1 MNTVY
6 LVLGL
11 GIVLI
16 IIYLIVKY
24 TFGSPKEAD
33 NSLVVVKNTISLS
46 SSRQVATGEQVKNFW
61 TDPAGSTILFFINPT
76 INDRTSIS
84 GNEYATAIDIGSKCK
99 LNILT
104 SSDAGRGD
112 EYVPAELK
120 INIKGVTAA
129 EVIELY
135 NIDLQR
141 WTAVAIV
148 KQGARFKIYLNGKLT
163 AAYTCINGMPDSDTT
178 QPLKLGDSN
187 GRLGGTIANMI
198 LYSVPLSTS
207 DINSLIKQQS
217 DMDGKPYNLNASD
230 LSIFTLGGLF
240 TSLPDFLGCPG
251 GLCTQP
257 MKPYPYEMWT
267 TSYA

>member
-11 GIVLI
+11 GVVLI

-24 TFGSPKEAD
+24 TFGLTKAAD
-33 NSLVVVKNTISLS
+33 NSLIVVKRTASLS
-46 SSRQVATGEQVKNFW
+46 SSTQVATGEQVKNFW
-61 TDPAGSTILFFINPT
+61 TDPAGSTVFFFINPT

-104 SSDAGRGD
+104 SSDAGRGN

-120 INIKGVTAA
+120 INIKGVTAP

-135 NIDLQR
+135 TIDLQR

-148 KQGARFKIYLNGKLT
+148 KQGSRFKIYLNGKLT
-163 AAYTCINGMPDSDTT
+163 AAYTCIHGMPDSDTT
-178 QPLKLGDSN
+178 QPLILGDTS
-187 GRLGGTIANMI
+187 GRLGGSIANMI

-217 DMDGKPYNLNASD
+217 DADGMPYSVGPATS
-230 LSIFTLGGLF
+230 SFSEIFT
-240 TSLPDFLGCPG
+240 TIPNIIGCPG

-267 TSYA
+267 TPYA

>member
-120 INIKGVTAA
+120 INIKG
-129 EVIELY
+129 I
-135 NIDLQR
+135 
-141 WTAVAIV
+141 
-148 KQGARFKIYLNGKLT
+148 
-163 AAYTCINGMPDSDTT
+163 
-178 QPLKLGDSN
+178 
-187 GRLGGTIANMI
+187 
-198 LYSVPLSTS
+198 
-207 DINSLIKQQS
+207 IK
-217 DMDGKPYNLNASD
+217 
-230 LSIFTLGGLF
+230 
-240 TSLPDFLGCPG
+240 
-251 GLCTQP
+251 
-257 MKPYPYEMWT
+257 
-267 TSYA
+267 